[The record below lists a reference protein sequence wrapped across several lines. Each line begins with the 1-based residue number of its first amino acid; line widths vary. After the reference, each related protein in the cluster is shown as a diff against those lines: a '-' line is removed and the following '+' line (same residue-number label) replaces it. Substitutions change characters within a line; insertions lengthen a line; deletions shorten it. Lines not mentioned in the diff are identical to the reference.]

1 VSAEGS
7 SKKLKMNESP
17 EWLINDLN
25 GQIEKLK
32 VELETAQ
39 KDIADFEKLAIV
51 WRKGHRDLEN
61 KYRVEI
67 GNLKQTIEELEK
79 ELKDG

>member
-1 VSAEGS
+1 VISPEQLITNLIEKIVRLE
-7 SKKLKMNESP
+7 KKLE
-17 EWLINDLN
+17 E
-25 GQIEKLK
+25 
-32 VELETAQ
+32 AQ

-61 KYRVEI
+61 KYKAEI

-79 ELKDG
+79 ELR

>member
-1 VSAEGS
+1 
-7 SKKLKMNESP
+7 MTESV

-32 VELETAQ
+32 GELEIAQ
-39 KDIADFEKLAIV
+39 KDIQDFEVLAIG
-51 WRKGHRDLEN
+51 WRKGHQDLLA
-61 KYRVEI
+61 KHAREI

-79 ELKDG
+79 ELDG

>member
-51 WRKGHRDLEN
+51 WRKGHQDLEN